1 MPELCAVKVARTV
14 LRGRKLPGAF
24 IEKKQNMQTPI
35 IIRDKIFKYKKDAL
49 LHFKSILNSY
59 DFGEVL
65 KKEDN
70 EEVTAL
76 LLENGTRKDKIGCG
90 IKEIKIGKV
99 QFGTKCFQIIRTDL
113 TIENFSYVYCINGD
127 LKPFTKFSN
136 ACRNA
141 IHKDLQNVKQNFF
154 DQNSVKGKVK
164 CQETGILS
172 SWTEL
177 NVDHRQP
184 NTLSVIIDRFIEIQ
198 KIDLKNI
205 EYVTDEVNKTLL
217 ADKDLEVKFREY
229 HIEKANLRIVR
240 KEKNLGRSHQ
250 GRVKNQKKDLR
261 IEKNNKD

>member
-1 MPELCAVKVARTV
+1 MKP
-14 LRGRKLPGAF
+14 
-24 IEKKQNMQTPI
+24 PI
-35 IIRDKIFKYKKDAL
+35 IISDKVFKYKKDAL
-49 LHFKSILNSY
+49 LHFKNKLNSY

-65 KKEDN
+65 NNEDTAD
-70 EEVTAL
+70 VIAL
-76 LLENGTRKDKIGCG
+76 LVENETRKDKIGCG
-90 IKEIKIGKV
+90 IKEVRIGKV
-99 QFGTKCFQIIRTDL
+99 QFGTKCFQIIRNDL

-141 IHKDLQNVKQNFF
+141 IHIDLHNVKQKYF
-154 DQNSVKGKVK
+154 DQYSVKGKVK

-184 NTLSVIIDRFIEIQ
+184 NTLSVIIDRFIELHS
-198 KIDLKNI
+198 IDLKEI
-205 EYVTDEVNKTLL
+205 EYETDQDNKSLL
-217 ADKDLEVKFREY
+217 ADKELENKFREY
-229 HIEKANLRIVR
+229 HMEKANLRIVR

-261 IEKNNKD
+261 IEKNNKG

>member
-1 MPELCAVKVARTV
+1 MKP
-14 LRGRKLPGAF
+14 
-24 IEKKQNMQTPI
+24 PI
-35 IIRDKIFKYKKDAL
+35 IIRDKVFKYKKDAL
-49 LHFKSILNSY
+49 LYFKTKLNSY

-65 KKEDN
+65 SDEDT
-70 EEVTAL
+70 EDIIAL
-76 LLENGTRKDKIGCG
+76 LLENETRKDKIGCG
-90 IKEIKIGKV
+90 IKEVRIGKV
-99 QFGTKCFQIIRTDL
+99 QFGTKCFQILRNDL

-141 IHKDLQNVKQNFF
+141 IHRDLHNVKQKYF
-154 DQNSVKGKVK
+154 DQYSVKGRVK
-164 CQETGILS
+164 CQETGVLS

-184 NTLSVIIDRFIEIQ
+184 NTLSVIIDRFIELHN
-198 KIDLKNI
+198 IDLKNI
-205 EYVTDEVNKTLL
+205 EYET
-217 ADKDLEVKFREY
+217 DKDNKSLITDKELENKFREY

-261 IEKNNKD
+261 IEKNNKG